1 MIGKIPLG
9 DVAEGTVTWIEAN
22 LGVVLDFITWLI
34 GWVLGALS
42 SVLTAIPVPLFILL
56 AAVLTLLATRKILLT
71 LGVVLALMLIENL
84 GLWALSME
92 TLSLV
97 LVSACTAV
105 LIGVPVGI
113 LASRNDR
120 LQGVLKVGL
129 DFMQTMP
136 SFVYLIPVVIFFGL
150 GNVPGM
156 IATIVFAIPP
166 VVRLTDLGIRQ
177 VPKELNE
184 VADSF
189 GSSALQKLACVQL
202 PVAKPTI
209 MAGINQCVMLSLSM
223 VVIAS
228 MIGAKG
234 LGRDVLVAIQRVD
247 IGLGFEAGVAIVII
261 AVILDRITQSI
272 GKRENAH

>member
-1 MIGKIPLG
+1 MIGKLPLG
-9 DVAEGTVTWIEAN
+9 DLAEALVKWIEVN
-22 LGVVLDFITWLI
+22 LGFALDFITWAI
-34 GWVLGALS
+34 GSVLGFVS
-42 SVLTAIPVPLFILL
+42 SVLAAIPAPLFILL
-56 AAVLTLLATRKILLT
+56 TALLT
-71 LGVVLALMLIENL
+71 LFTTRKLLLSIGAALALLLIDNL
-84 GLWALSME
+84 GLWSLSIE

-97 LVSACTAV
+97 LVSASVAI
-105 LIGVPVGI
+105 LIGVPMGI
-113 LASRNDR
+113 LCSRNDK
-120 LQGVLKVGL
+120 LESVVKIGL

-189 GSSALQKLACVQL
+189 GSSRLQKLTCVQF

-261 AVILDRITQSI
+261 AVVLDRISQSI
-272 GKRENAH
+272 GKRENAN